1 MLNKFNLGDFGKVL
15 VKFASAQ
22 VIYNVLRLIAGFLV
36 VKIIAPE
43 IYGLFSGVGIF
54 LGYVMLGHLGTIN
67 GLGRELPY
75 QLGKGNK
82 ELVDDY
88 ANTGYW
94 ISLFVGSIAF
104 LVFFFLAL
112 KSYYN
117 QEEFNLV
124 LVYATYA
131 VLGFFHIMNNAYL
144 PVLYRTNSD
153 FNLLSKINIISAIVN
168 IITVLLVYYFTFYG
182 LLGRAVILI
191 IVRFILLYHFRPLQI
206 TPKIDFNS
214 FKTLLKV
221 GIPIYAVGQV
231 RPLWAT
237 IQNNILF
244 AMGGALQY
252 GYYALVNIING
263 AIGVIP
269 VAFSQVVYPRMAIQL
284 GRGESKEKILAQVKK
299 PTIFQFVLLFVIAV
313 IGSLL
318 LPYIIP
324 IILPK
329 YSSGIVAAQWAFFI
343 PVVQS
348 LGLVNNYYNV
358 VKKQKY
364 YLISLLVGAL
374 IGLSYVLS
382 ILHFKDFNLAFFP
395 QGIIIG
401 SIVQIGLSVYF
412 LRYKLKDD

>member
-1 MLNKFNLGDFGKVL
+1 MNVGDFGKVL

-36 VKIIAPE
+36 VRIIAPE

-54 LGYVMLGHLGTIN
+54 LGYIMLGHIGTIN

-75 QLGKGNK
+75 QLGKGND
-82 ELVDDY
+82 ELVKDY

-94 ISLFVGSIAF
+94 ISLFIGSIAF
-104 LVFFFLAL
+104 LLFSFLAI
-112 KSYYN
+112 KSYNN
-117 QEEFNLV
+117 QADFNLI

-131 VLGFFHIMNNAYL
+131 IIGFFHIMNNAYL

-153 FNLLSKINIISAIVN
+153 FDKLSKINITSAFIN
-168 IITVLLVYYFTFYG
+168 IITVVLVYYFTFYG
-182 LLGRAVILI
+182 LLIRAIILI
-191 IVRFILLYHFRPLQI
+191 IVRFILLYYFRPLQI
-206 TPKIDFNS
+206 KPKIDLNS

-231 RPLWAT
+231 RPLWST

-244 AMGGALQY
+244 SVGGALQY

-269 VAFSQVVYPRMAIQL
+269 SAFSQVVYPRMAIQL
-284 GRGESKEKILAQVKK
+284 GKGQTKKEILTQVKK
-299 PTIFQFVLLFVIAV
+299 PTIFQFSLLFVIAI
-313 IGSLL
+313 IGAVV

-329 YSSGIVAAQWAFFI
+329 YSNGIAAAQWAFFI

-358 VKKQKY
+358 IKKQKY
-364 YLISLLVGAL
+364 YLISLLIGAV
-374 IGLSYVLS
+374 IGLSYVLFM
-382 ILHFKDFNLAFFP
+382 LHINDFNLVYFP
-395 QGIIIG
+395 QGVIIG
-401 SIVQIGLSVYF
+401 SLIQISLSLYF
-412 LRYKLKDD
+412 LLFKLKDD